1 MAHTAVPA
9 TRLKKGD
16 LILLEGQGD
25 EIFKIKNVSTS
36 APGKHGHAKVRMMY
50 ENIFTGTGGEVTYS
64 GHKEVEKP
72 IIQKE
77 KAQVLSITPKVISP
91 DPKIPPILAV
101 VQLMN
106 LETYE
111 TYELQVPLEMNENQ
125 LVSGT
130 ELDVR
135 VYMSKKWIERITPT
149 A

>member
-1 MAHTAVPA
+1 MATTAVPA

-36 APGKHGHAKVRMMY
+36 SPGKHGHAKVRIMY
-50 ENIFTGTGGEVTYS
+50 ENTFTGTGGEVTYS

-72 IIQKE
+72 IILKE
-77 KAQVLSITPKVISP
+77 KAQVLSVTPKVISP
-91 DPKIPPILAV
+91 DPKIPPTPAV
-101 VQLMN
+101 VQLMD

-125 LVSGT
+125 MQTGT

-149 A
+149 V